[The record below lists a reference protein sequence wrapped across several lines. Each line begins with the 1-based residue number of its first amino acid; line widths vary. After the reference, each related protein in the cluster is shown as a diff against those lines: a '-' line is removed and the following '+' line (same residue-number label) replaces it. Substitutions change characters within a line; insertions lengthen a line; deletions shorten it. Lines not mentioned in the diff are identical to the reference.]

1 MASYDIGSII
11 GNFSIKGWVSD
22 HKLGQ
27 QFETGFVKPV
37 AKYLAEN
44 SVDRRTQSRSEIV
57 QDLQGSLEYDI
68 KANVFNVAT
77 ICAVAYAALA
87 FLGAMSLIKA
97 TLLIGVCYVIREV
110 ANQSLALTES
120 DSIAQFTSRL
130 VGYFKNASLDDE
142 WHPDYL
148 SWGDVCILKNPS
160 ISLDRQFGIAK
171 RALFG

>member
-37 AKYLAEN
+37 AKCLAEN
-44 SVDRRTQSRSEIV
+44 SVDRRTDNRSEIV
-57 QDLQGSLEYDI
+57 QSLQDNLEYDI

-87 FLGAMSLIKA
+87 LLGAMSLIKA
-97 TLLIGVCYVIREV
+97 TNLISVCYIIREV
-110 ANQSLALTES
+110 ANQSLALSES
-120 DSIAQFTSRL
+120 STIQGFAERL
-130 VGYFKNASLDDE
+130 AGYFKNMVEDDQ
-142 WHPDYL
+142 WQPDYL
-148 SWGDVCILKNPS
+148 SWSDVCILKNPS

>member
-44 SVDRRTQSRSEIV
+44 SVDQRASNRSAIV

-87 FLGAMSLIKA
+87 LLSAMSLIKA
-97 TLLIGVCYVIREV
+97 TILIGVCYVIREV

-120 DSIAQFTSRL
+120 DSFTEVVSRL
-130 VGYFKNASLDDE
+130 AGYFKNASLDEE

-148 SWGDVCILKNPS
+148 SWSDVCILKNPS

>member
-11 GNFSIKGWVSD
+11 GNFSIKGWVSE

-44 SVDRRTQSRSEIV
+44 SVEGAWNRFEIV
-57 QDLQGSLEYDI
+57 EDLQGALEYDI

-87 FLGAMSLIKA
+87 LLGAMSLIKA
-97 TLLIGVCYVIREV
+97 TNLISVCYIIREV
-110 ANQSLALTES
+110 ANQSLALSES
-120 DSIAQFTSRL
+120 STIQGFAERL
-130 VGYFKNASLDDE
+130 AGYFKNMVEDDQ
-142 WHPDYL
+142 WQPDYL
-148 SWGDVCILKNPS
+148 SWSDVCILKNPS